1 MFRSILFKTG
11 HTGIVFIS
19 TLVISKLLVPGDF
32 GIIAILILNST
43 LLTIISG
50 FGSESII
57 MYMVSNQK
65 MKTSE
70 ATGYMFRVI
79 GIQLGIFFIL
89 EAFSALVFQKTLL
102 SWLDPRVYLIPEIL
116 YFMGL
121 VVMEKI
127 LIFFYAHLK
136 SFKINRLLFLLSAI
150 YIVVLSL
157 LFLKQDVTLPEIIW
171 LLSLFSIIQGVVLL
185 AYFARKFTLRVDW
198 RKLSGINLYLRHSS
212 FIIFANIIQLFAYRI
227 DLWIIKS
234 YHSDEDVGLF
244 SLAGKFANL
253 IWILPNLIVQL
264 LVPYFS
270 NMNKDETVKVFRV
283 ALWFNF
289 LLTLGGLVV
298 TWFFYSFFIDPS
310 YERSLTA
317 FYWMLPGY
325 FCWAAVIYFAG
336 YFAWKGEF
344 KINFYASA
352 GCLVLIL
359 ITDMLLIPSLSY
371 MGAAIAN
378 SIVYCLVMIYY
389 IILFAQRRL
398 MKPLVLLKFG
408 GADIHFVKT
417 LLQK

>member
-11 HTGIVFIS
+11 HTGIVFIT

-43 LLTIISG
+43 LLSIITG

-65 MKTSE
+65 MKTAE

-89 EAFSALVFQKTLL
+89 EAFSSVVFQKTLL

-121 VVMEKI
+121 VIMEKI

-150 YIVVLSL
+150 YIVGLSL
-157 LFLKQDVTLPEIIW
+157 LFLKDDVTLQEIIW
-171 LLSLFSIIQGVVLL
+171 LISIFSLIQGLVLL
-185 AYFARKFTLRVDW
+185 VYFARKFTLRFNW
-198 RKLSGINLYLRHSS
+198 RKFSEINLYLRQSS
-212 FIIFANIIQLFAYRI
+212 FIILANIIQLFAYRI

-234 YHSDEDVGLF
+234 YHSNEDVGLF

-253 IWILPNLIVQL
+253 IWILPNLIIQL
-264 LVPYFS
+264 IVPYFT
-270 NMNKDETVKVFRV
+270 NMKMEETGKVFRV
-283 ALWFNF
+283 ALFFNF
-289 LLTLGGLVV
+289 LLTIGALVV
-298 TWFFYSFFIDPS
+298 TWFFYTFFIDPS
-310 YERSLTA
+310 YLASLTA

-352 GCLVLIL
+352 GCLVLIF

-371 MGAAIAN
+371 KGAAIAN
-378 SIVYCLVMIYY
+378 SIVYSIVMVYY
-389 IILFAQRRL
+389 IILVKHRSL
-398 MKPLVLLKFG
+398 IKPLGLLRFRG
-408 GADIHFVKT
+408 SDIQFVKT